1 MSDCMSLRVG
11 LENYHLK
18 ACHGAYDWEREES
31 QPFVIS
37 LWATLAKEVR
47 GDDLEAT
54 VDYGDLQRW
63 VDEAFLEMAPAHLL
77 EELAARIIDL
87 AKGNEI
93 ISELEIRIEKPEAPL
108 PHPGG
113 LAVIERHWKC

>member
-1 MSDCMSLRVG
+1 MSLRVG
-11 LENYHLK
+11 LENYHLE
-18 ACHGAYDWEREES
+18 ACHGAYDWEREEP

-37 LWATLAKEVR
+37 LWATLGKEVR
-47 GDDLEAT
+47 GEDLDAT

-63 VDEAFLEMAPAHLL
+63 VDEAFLEMAAAHLL

-113 LAVIERHWKC
+113 LAVIERHWKR

>member
-11 LENYHLK
+11 LENYHLE
-18 ACHGAYDWEREES
+18 ACHGAYDWEREQP

-63 VDEAFLEMAPAHLL
+63 VDEAFLEMAAAHLL

-87 AKGNEI
+87 AKVNGI

-113 LAVIERHWKC
+113 LAVIERHWKR